1 MMSPKRWILL
11 LIFYI
16 SYLMFG
22 ASIYYHIE
30 HGLEKQQRAV
40 ELKERIDIHE
50 YLLDQLAD
58 RNTSTQN
65 TILKRISDYC
75 DKPVTDYR
83 NDKYEI
89 PYTWTFY
96 HSFFFAF
103 TVCSTVGY
111 GNIAPTTTLGRM
123 IMIAYSVIGIPVNS
137 ILFAGLGEYFGRVFQ
152 SIYHRYK
159 KYKMSTDIH
168 YVPPQLSLITTIL
181 IALVPGITMFLLIP
195 SWVFSYFEDWP
206 YSLAFYYAYVTTT
219 TIGFGDYVPTFQ
231 PQQHRE
237 FGIWFV
243 VYQIFIIVWFI
254 FSLGYLLMIMTFI
267 TRGLRS
273 KKLAH
278 LEQQLSSNIKATQHR
293 IWNGV
298 TKDISAIRR
307 IFNELYLLK
316 FKPVYTKCNEP
327 HCLNRSISC
336 PDLTIYRMEPISEHA
351 RKRAFSECYDGTEA
365 RTDGTPFSLHANSDT
380 ELNKIDRQK
389 SFETAEAF
397 RQTTNLL
404 AKVVN
409 ALAAIAPPTLPAA
422 YDGDANNVR
431 NYYHGFTDSQILASE
446 WPFNGDLPKQ
456 RERACSECNTDRKW
470 QKNLHNT
477 ANDHNEWTWSG
488 DNNQIQE
495 AINIRY
501 RQKDQYQHLY
511 PNSFGQIP
519 LNYIVNMEGEEA
531 TRKTR
536 SKKFSIPDGIRKL
549 FPFRKRA
556 LTADFERPE
565 TNVNARDR
573 KISAISV
580 PEVKPH
586 CTSDLNYYSTVTA
599 NASPTYFING
609 KLLHS
614 SNLYPSASSLCSKL
628 SLTDN
633 KINDLNDQTTVD
645 FSSATYLKRHKRE
658 NGTLI
663 GEKPDKFSLMQTE
676 RRCSVLSNNYDRSS
690 NVLSNTIRRHNSV
703 FPTTFDGSRRPSI
716 FSATSQEDREVLEN
730 TTLAD
735 LIRVL
740 EVMHTQ
746 AILGEAADSLSTAS
760 ARGDNEAKKK
770 RKIGS
775 VGLDI
780 TPMFPMFL
788 PNDND
793 KTLSATAVNRLY
805 ARRSTVVGT
814 LSQSPQ
820 QSITSNSSISNII
833 TRRRQS
839 QNTQIVELPPIYTE
853 TSDKDMQNS
862 ANTLASRFKRRFSI
876 RPTALQIP
884 PGKAPPPESKESNE
898 LQQQQ
903 QQMPL
908 AIAGA
913 NASTQILLQPT
924 QNVLQKRL
932 SLKPSPLAQ
941 INTVNINPSGPADN
955 VRALPRN
962 TTSTHSPL
970 SRIVQISQAKR
981 KSSMTD
987 EFGTRWSDK

>member
-40 ELKERIDIHE
+40 ELKERIDIH
-50 YLLDQLAD
+50 
-58 RNTSTQN
+58 
-65 TILKRISDYC
+65 
-75 DKPVTDYR
+75 
-83 NDKYEI
+83 
-89 PYTWTFY
+89 
-96 HSFFFAF
+96 
-103 TVCSTVGY
+103 VGY

-531 TRKTR
+531 ARKTR

>member
-1 MMSPKRWILL
+1 M
-11 LIFYI
+11 
-16 SYLMFG
+16 
-22 ASIYYHIE
+22 
-30 HGLEKQQRAV
+30 
-40 ELKERIDIHE
+40 
-50 YLLDQLAD
+50 
-58 RNTSTQN
+58 
-65 TILKRISDYC
+65 
-75 DKPVTDYR
+75 
-83 NDKYEI
+83 
-89 PYTWTFY
+89 
-96 HSFFFAF
+96 
-103 TVCSTVGY
+103 GY

>member
-1 MMSPKRWILL
+1 
-11 LIFYI
+11 
-16 SYLMFG
+16 
-22 ASIYYHIE
+22 
-30 HGLEKQQRAV
+30 
-40 ELKERIDIHE
+40 
-50 YLLDQLAD
+50 
-58 RNTSTQN
+58 
-65 TILKRISDYC
+65 
-75 DKPVTDYR
+75 
-83 NDKYEI
+83 
-89 PYTWTFY
+89 
-96 HSFFFAF
+96 
-103 TVCSTVGY
+103 
-111 GNIAPTTTLGRM
+111 M

-137 ILFAGLGEYFGRVFQ
+137 ILFAGLGEYFGRIFQ

-243 VYQIFIIVWFI
+243 IYQIFIIVWFI

-273 KKLAH
+273 KKLAY

-298 TKDISAIRR
+298 TKDISVIRR
-307 IFNELYLLK
+307 IFNELYLMK

-336 PDLTIYRMEPISEHA
+336 PDLTIYRLEPTFEYA
-351 RKRAFSECYDGTEA
+351 RKRAFSECYDAGET
-365 RTDGTPFSLHANSDT
+365 RIDGTPCTLHANSDT
-380 ELNKIDRQK
+380 ELNKFDRQK

-397 RQTTNLL
+397 RQTTGLL

-409 ALAAIAPPTLPAA
+409 SLAAIASPNLSNV
-422 YDGDANNVR
+422 YDGDTNNIH

-446 WPFNGDLPKQ
+446 WSTHADLPRQ

-470 QKNLHNT
+470 QKTLHNT
-477 ANDHNEWTWSG
+477 DNDHNEWTWSG

-501 RQKDQYQHLY
+501 RQKDQHSHLY
-511 PNSFGQIP
+511 LNSFNQVP
-519 LNYIVNMEGEEA
+519 LDYIVNMEGEE
-531 TRKTR
+531 TGKKTR

-556 LTADFERPE
+556 LTADFEYSE
-565 TNVNARDR
+565 NNAKNTRER
-573 KISAISV
+573 KISANSV
-580 PEVKPH
+580 PEVIPH
-586 CTSDLNYYSTVTA
+586 DTSDLNYYSTVTA

-614 SNLYPSASSLCSKL
+614 NNLYPSAGSLRSKL
-628 SLTDN
+628 SLTESKVNGLNEQSTEDFGTNYFRHN
-633 KINDLNDQTTVD
+633 KRR
-645 FSSATYLKRHKRE
+645 SSALT
-658 NGTLI
+658 
-663 GEKPDKFSLMQTE
+663 GEKVDKRSLMPTE
-676 RRCSVLSNNYDRSS
+676 RRCSMLSNNYDRSS
-690 NVLSNTIRRHNSV
+690 NVPSNAIHRHNSA
-703 FPTTFDGSRRPSI
+703 FPSTLDGSRRPSI

-740 EVMHTQ
+740 EVVHTQ
-746 AILGEAADSLSTAS
+746 AVLSEAADSLSTAS
-760 ARGDNEAKKK
+760 ARGENETKKK
-770 RKIGS
+770 RKMGNI
-775 VGLDI
+775 GLDVNPI
-780 TPMFPMFL
+780 FPFL
-788 PNDND
+788 PSDND
-793 KTLSATAVNRLY
+793 KTLNATAVNRLY

-839 QNTQIVELPPIYTE
+839 QNPQILEPPPIYTE
-853 TSDKDMQNS
+853 KSDNDFQNS
-862 ANTLASRFKRRFSI
+862 ANASTNTNTLASRFKRRFSI

-903 QQMPL
+903 QQTPSL
-908 AIAGA
+908 ITVGTT
-913 NASTQILLQPT
+913 STQMLLQPT
-924 QNVLQKRL
+924 QTVSQKRL
-932 SLKPSPLAQ
+932 SLKLSPLAQ
-941 INTVNINPSGPADN
+941 MNTVNINPSGPADN
-955 VRALPRN
+955 VRALSRN

-987 EFGTRWSDK
+987 DFVAHWSDK